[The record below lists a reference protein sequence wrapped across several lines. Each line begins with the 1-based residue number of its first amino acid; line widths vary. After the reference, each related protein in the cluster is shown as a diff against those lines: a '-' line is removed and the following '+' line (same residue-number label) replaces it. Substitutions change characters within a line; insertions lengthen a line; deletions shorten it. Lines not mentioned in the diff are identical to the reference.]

1 MPIQAVES
9 RRLYTQIAEQIT
21 RLVQEGEFRAG
32 QQLPSERDLSQLFG
46 VSRPTI
52 REALIALEVSGL
64 VEVRVGVGVFIREG
78 AAPALPATAP
88 SPIEVQQARLLIE
101 PEVAA
106 LAARTIQ
113 PEQLGLLGENLRLLG
128 QELEARRW
136 SYALDRE
143 FHLVIAEAAGNQVV
157 YGILVGLWDQRGHTV
172 SSKFDEHIA
181 ASAKARAR
189 VLRDHQAIY
198 GALAAG
204 DAKAARRVV
213 QAHLSQS
220 VRQMTDNWLSADGG

>member
-21 RLVQEGEFRAG
+21 RLVQEGEFRPG
-32 QQLPSERDLSQLFG
+32 QHIPSERDLSQLFG
-46 VSRPTI
+46 VSRPTV

-64 VEVRVGVGVFIREG
+64 VEIRVGVGVFIKEG
-78 AAPALPATAP
+78 APATTP
-88 SPIEVQQARLLIE
+88 ESTSSPIEIQQARLMLE

-106 LAARTIQ
+106 LAAGAIQ
-113 PEQLGLLGENLRLLG
+113 PEQLEQLADNLQRLE

-143 FHLVIAEAAGNQVV
+143 FHLVIAEAAGNGVV
-157 YGILVGLWDQRGHTV
+157 SGILAGLWDQRGLDL

-181 ASAKARAR
+181 ASARARAR

-198 GALAAG
+198 AALAAG
-204 DAKAARRVV
+204 DAKAARRTVK
-213 QAHLSQS
+213 AHLSQS
-220 VRQMTDNWLSADGG
+220 VREMTGNWLVPA